1 MKLIIGGAYQG
12 KREYAM
18 KEYGVEEDQIC
29 TCTADTMPDFSASC
43 LDRFEEFVYHCVT
56 HGLPAREILERE
68 EEKWRDSVIICR
80 EIFSGV
86 VPVDDTVRAWR
97 EETGRVT
104 TWLAGRAERVTR
116 LFCGIPQQL
125 K

>member
-12 KREYAM
+12 KREYAVR
-18 KEYGVEEDQIC
+18 EYGVTEEQIFVC
-29 TCTADTMPDFSASC
+29 SPNDMPELSAPC
-43 LDRFEEFVYHCVT
+43 LDRFEEFVFYCVT
-56 HGLPAREILERE
+56 NGLNAREILEGE

-86 VPVDDTVRAWR
+86 VPVDDTIRAWR
-97 EETGRVT
+97 EETGRVM
-104 TWLAGRAERVTR
+104 TWLAGRADRVTR

>member
-12 KREYAM
+12 KREYAVR
-18 KEYGVEEDQIC
+18 EYGIKEENIV
-29 TCTADTMPDFSASC
+29 TCSPDAMPDFSAPC
-43 LDRFEEFVYHCVT
+43 LDRFEEFIFWCVAN
-56 HGLPAREILERE
+56 GLSAREILERE
-68 EEKWRDSVIICR
+68 REKWKDSVIICR

-97 EETGRVT
+97 EETGRVMT
-104 TWLAGRAERVTR
+104 ALAAEAEHVTR
-116 LFCGIPQQL
+116 LFCGIPQVL

>member
-12 KREYAM
+12 KREYAV
-18 KEYGVEEDQIC
+18 KEYGIKEEEIF
-29 TCTADTMPDFSASC
+29 TCTPDGAPDFSAPC
-43 LDRFEEFVYHCVT
+43 LDRFEEFVYYCVT
-56 HGLPAREILERE
+56 GGLSAREILERE
-68 EEKWRDSVIICR
+68 EEKWRDSVILCR

-86 VPVDDTVRAWR
+86 VPVDVTVRAWR
-97 EETGRVT
+97 EETGRVM

-116 LFCGIPQQL
+116 MFCGIPQQL